1 MEKDTNSSSNG
12 APLKSKAYFIIGYI
26 FLMATALAWSVDPS
40 IVYIFFGIAVFFL
53 FLGFYLRPS
62 RKNFQEPFRS
72 TSNQSRAPSAKFSDI
87 FAAIFRQAHTGSR
100 PKPKTFTRHSTPED
114 NRRLVSFVIGA
125 VFITFF
131 IFFIGSVFFSSSD
144 DGNDSV
150 LYFQTAEE
158 NFWNQNYDSAYLN
171 YRKAWK
177 ADDQYVEAMVGYGRV
192 LSVRNEQDSAM
203 IMFDK
208 ALAINPDYKEA
219 GYNKAWIYFGQQKYN
234 ESVGVLTP
242 LLQENT
248 DYYDAMLLIGDSYY
262 ELKQFDDA
270 MIWYSKAY
278 ENEGIRTRALCHV
291 MAYIY
296 DTKGNYS
303 NAIDLYKEALRYD
316 STVVDIYKRLGEL
329 LPNEDGNYY
338 RIQAVKLQQN

>member
-12 APLKSKAYFIIGYI
+12 GPFKSKAYFIIGYI
-26 FLMATALAWSVDPS
+26 FLMAMALAWSVDPS

-53 FLGFYLRPS
+53 FLGVYSRPS
-62 RKNFQEPFRS
+62 RTKFQEPFKS
-72 TSNQSRAPSAKFSDI
+72 TSNQSGAPSAKFSDI
-87 FAAIFRQAHTGSR
+87 FAAIFHQAHTGPT
-100 PKPKTFTRHSTPED
+100 PKPKTFTRQSTPED
-114 NRRLVSFVIGA
+114 NRRLVSFVIAG
-125 VFITFF
+125 VFIMFF
-131 IFFIGSVFFSSSD
+131 VFFIGSVFFSSSD
-144 DGNDSV
+144 SGNDSV
-150 LYFQTAEE
+150 LYFQTAEQ
-158 NFWNQNYDSAYLN
+158 NFWNENYDSAYLN

-192 LSVRNEQDSAM
+192 LSIRNEQDSAM
-203 IMFDK
+203 IMFDQ

-219 GYNKAWIYFGQQKYN
+219 GYNKAWIYFGQQKFN

-242 LLQENT
+242 LLQANT

-278 ENEGIRTRALCHV
+278 ENESIRTRALCHV
-291 MAYIY
+291 MAYIH

-303 NAIDLYKEALRYD
+303 NAVGLYKEALRYD

>member
-12 APLKSKAYFIIGYI
+12 GPFKSKAYFIIGYI
-26 FLMATALAWSVDPS
+26 FLMAMALAWSVDPS
-40 IVYIFFGIAVFFL
+40 IVYICIGIAVFFL
-53 FLGFYLRPS
+53 FLGFY
-62 RKNFQEPFRS
+62 
-72 TSNQSRAPSAKFSDI
+72 
-87 FAAIFRQAHTGSR
+87 SR
-100 PKPKTFTRHSTPED
+100 PKPKIFQDFKSTRPHSSGPSTTLADTIAKIFQTPHPGSKHTAKPFTRPSTPED
-114 NRRLVSFVIGA
+114 NRRLVSFVIAG
-125 VFITFF
+125 VFIMFF
-131 IFFIGSVFFSSSD
+131 VFFIGSVFFSSSD
-144 DGNDSV
+144 SGYDSV
-150 LYFQTAEE
+150 LYFQTAEQ
-158 NFWNQNYDSAYLN
+158 NFWNENYDSAYLN

-192 LSVRNEQDSAM
+192 LSIRNEQDSAM
-203 IMFDK
+203 IMFDQ

-219 GYNKAWIYFGQQKYN
+219 GYNKAWIYFGQQKFN
-234 ESVGVLTP
+234 ESVAVLTP
-242 LLQENT
+242 VLQENT

-278 ENEGIRTRALCHV
+278 ENESIRTRALCHV
-291 MAYIY
+291 MAYIH

-303 NAIDLYKEALRYD
+303 NAIGLYKEALRYD

>member
-1 MEKDTNSSSNG
+1 MDKDTNSSANG
-12 APLKSKAYFIIGYI
+12 DPFKSKVYFIIGYI
-26 FLMATALAWSVDPS
+26 FLMAMALAWSVDPS

-53 FLGFYLRPS
+53 FLGFYSRPS
-62 RKNFQEPFRS
+62 RKNFQDPFKS
-72 TSNQSRAPSAKFSDI
+72 TSNKGDAPSAKLPDI
-87 FAAIFRQAHTGSR
+87 FAAIFHQARTGSSS
-100 PKPKTFTRHSTPED
+100 KPKTFTRHSTPED

-125 VFITFF
+125 VFLLFF

-144 DGNDSV
+144 SADDSV

-171 YRKAWK
+171 YRKALK

-192 LSVRNEQDSAM
+192 LSIRNEQDSAM
-203 IMFDK
+203 IMFEK
-208 ALAINPDYKEA
+208 ALTINPDYKEA

-242 LLQENT
+242 LLQENA

-270 MIWYSKAY
+270 MVWYSKAY

-291 MAYIY
+291 MAYIH
-296 DTKGNYS
+296 DTKGNYTD
-303 NAIDLYKEALRYD
+303 AIDLYKEALRYD